1 MLTFGVGDVSGW
13 IVEAGVS
20 ARIDPPRTRR
30 LGPLSVVYVQLR
42 FEGGGIAQTL
52 NGIFG
57 SPAPPL
63 RQFIQGYPP
72 APNNIL
78 AHVLAKERD
87 TRYPSAS
94 GFSLRFAA
102 S

>member
-1 MLTFGVGDVSGW
+1 VYLHVL
-13 IVEAGVS
+13 IRPAGLVLYQLFTS
-20 ARIDPPRTRR
+20 K
-30 LGPLSVVYVQLR
+30 LR

-52 NGIFG
+52 NRIFG
-57 SPAPPL
+57 GPAPPL
-63 RQFIQGYPP
+63 RQFIQVYPP
-72 APNNIL
+72 AHDKIL